1 MYAILRQNRPKRTH
15 SGGTN
20 TMPTTVSRRALNLA
34 LALTVTATLLPA
46 ASALAADPVKVGVLR
61 FISSGGLF
69 LAKEKGYF
77 TAEGID
83 AELVFF
89 EAAQPIA
96 VAVASGD
103 VGFGVT
109 AITGG
114 TLNLAGKGA
123 LKMVASQGAERKG
136 FKGNAI
142 IVSNEAY
149 AKGITSL
156 DKLAGSSVAITQIGS
171 SHHYMMG
178 QIAAAQKFDLS
189 KVTLKPLQGIP
200 NMLAALKTNQ
210 VDAALTPPQFAKP
223 MLDKGEAKLLA
234 YFSDVADYQ
243 YGAMFASPKLVTDKA
258 DLVTR
263 FVRAYQ
269 KGNAEYVKAFLRMD
283 AKGEAAV
290 DDETKAAASLIAKH
304 IYPNDAVEVAV
315 PKLTASA
322 VYVDASA
329 KLDPAEI
336 DRQIAWYK
344 AEKLV
349 GDTVDS
355 KAFVDT
361 SFAK

>member
-1 MYAILRQNRPKRTH
+1 MASSNKT
-15 SGGTN
+15 GG
-20 TMPTTVSRRALNLA
+20 TMPTPTLTRRALQLG
-34 LALTVTATLLPA
+34 LALTAGAAGLPA
-46 ASALAADPVKVGVLR
+46 GSPAWAADPVKVGVLR
-61 FISSGGLF
+61 FVSSGGLF
-69 LAKEKGYF
+69 LARERGYF
-77 TAEGID
+77 SAEGLD
-83 AELVFF
+83 VELVFF

-142 IVSNEAY
+142 LVSNEAY
-149 AKGITSL
+149 ARGITSL
-156 DKLAGSSVAITQIGS
+156 DKLAGTSVAITQIGS

-178 QIAAAQKFDLS
+178 QIAAAQKFDLANI
-189 KVTLKPLQGIP
+189 TLKPLQGIP
-200 NMLAALKTNQ
+200 NMLAALKSNQ

-223 MLDKGEAKLLA
+223 MIDKGEAKLLS

-243 YGAMFASPKLVTDKA
+243 YGAVFASPKLVADKA
-258 DLVTR
+258 ELVTR

-269 KGNAEYVKAFLRMD
+269 KGNADYAKAFLRAGANGD
-283 AKGEAAV
+283 PVV
-290 DDETKAAASLIAKH
+290 DDDTRAAAGLIAKH
-304 IYPNDAVEVAV
+304 IYPNDTVEAAL
-315 PKLTASA
+315 PKLIASA
-322 VYVDASA
+322 VYVDATG
-329 KLDPAEI
+329 KLDVAEI

-344 AEKLV
+344 SEKLV
-349 GDTVDS
+349 ADSVDS

>member
-1 MYAILRQNRPKRTH
+1 
-15 SGGTN
+15 
-20 TMPTTVSRRALNLA
+20 MPTSFNRRAFNAGLA
-34 LALTVTATLLPA
+34 MAVTATTLRPQPVR
-46 ASALAADPVKVGVLR
+46 AADAVKVGILR
-61 FISSGGLF
+61 FVSSGGLF
-69 LAKEKGYF
+69 LAKEKGF
-77 TAEGID
+77 FAAEGLD
-83 AELVFF
+83 VDLVFF
-89 EAAQPIA
+89 DAAQPIA

-103 VGFGVT
+103 VAFGVT

-136 FKGNAI
+136 FKGNAL

-149 AKGITSL
+149 ARGITSL
-156 DKLAGSSVAITQIGS
+156 AKLAGASVAITQIGS

-178 QIAAAQKFDLS
+178 QIAAAENFDLS
-189 KVTLKPLQGIP
+189 KITLKPLQGIP

-223 MLDKGEAKLLA
+223 MLDKGEARLLA

-243 YGAMFASPKLVTDKA
+243 YGAVFAAPKIVSEKA

-269 KGNAEYVKAFLRMD
+269 KGNADYAKAFLRLD
-283 AKGEAAV
+283 AGGDAVV
-290 DDETKAAASLIAKH
+290 DDAARAAAALIAKH
-304 IYPNDAVEVAV
+304 IYPNDAIEAAV
-315 PKLTASA
+315 PKLVASA

-329 KLDPAEI
+329 KLNPAEI

-344 AEKLV
+344 SEKLV
-349 GDTVDS
+349 ADSVDS

>member
-1 MYAILRQNRPKRTH
+1 MQITLN
-15 SGGTN
+15 
-20 TMPTTVSRRALNLA
+20 RRALSMGLGLA
-34 LALTVTATLLPA
+34 FTVMSASLPA
-46 ASALAADPVKVGVLR
+46 TYAQAADAVKVGVLR

-77 TAEGID
+77 AAEGLD
-83 AELVFF
+83 VDLVFF

-123 LKMVASQGAERKG
+123 LKMVASQGAERRG

-149 AKGITSL
+149 AKGLTSL
-156 DKLAGSSVAITQIGS
+156 DKLAGSSVAINQIGS

-178 QIAAAQKFDLS
+178 QIAAALKFDLS

-223 MLDKGEAKLLA
+223 MIEKGEAKLLA

-243 YGAMFASPKLVTDKA
+243 YGAVFASPKLVADKA
-258 DLVTR
+258 DLVSR

-269 KGNAEYVKAFLRMD
+269 KGNADYAKAFLRTD
-283 AKGEAAV
+283 AKGDPVV
-290 DDETKAAASLIAKH
+290 DDDTKSAASLIARH
-304 IYPNDAVEVAV
+304 IYPNDAVDAAV
-315 PKLTASA
+315 PKLTSSA
-322 VYVDASA
+322 VFIDASA

-344 AEKLV
+344 SEKLV
-349 GDTVDS
+349 AETVDS

>member
-1 MYAILRQNRPKRTH
+1 MHTL
-15 SGGTN
+15 
-20 TMPTTVSRRALNLA
+20 VSRRAVSR
-34 LALTVTATLLPA
+34 ALTLTAAVALMPTP
-46 ASALAADPVKVGVLR
+46 SAQAADPVKVGVLR

-69 LAKEKGYF
+69 LAEEKGYF
-77 TAEGID
+77 SAEGLD
-83 AELVFF
+83 VELVFF

-96 VAVASGD
+96 IAVASGD

-123 LKMVASQGAERKG
+123 LKMIASQGAERKG

-142 IVSNEAY
+142 IVSNEAF

-189 KVTLKPLQGIP
+189 KITLKPLQGIP

-223 MLDKGEAKLLA
+223 MLDKGEAKLLS

-243 YGAMFASPKLVTDKA
+243 YGAVFAAPKLVSDKA

-269 KGNAEYVKAFLRMD
+269 KGNADYAKAFLRLNS
-283 AKGEAAV
+283 KGDPVV
-290 DDETKAAASLIAKH
+290 DDDTKAAASLIAKH
-304 IYPNDAVEVAV
+304 IYPNDAADIAV

-322 VYVDASA
+322 VYVDASG

-349 GDTVDS
+349 AETVDS
-355 KAFVDT
+355 KTFVDT

>member
-1 MYAILRQNRPKRTH
+1 
-15 SGGTN
+15 
-20 TMPTTVSRRALNLA
+20 MPRLPLTRRALQFGLA
-34 LALTVTATLLPA
+34 LAVAMP
-46 ASALAADPVKVGVLR
+46 LAAAPPVQAADAIKVGVLR
-61 FISSGGLF
+61 FVSSGGLF
-69 LAKEKGYF
+69 LAKERGYF
-77 TAEGID
+77 SAEGLD
-83 AELVFF
+83 VELVFF

-123 LKMVASQGAERKG
+123 LTMVASQGAERKG
-136 FKGNAI
+136 FKGSAI
-142 IVSNEAY
+142 LVSNEAY
-149 AKGITSL
+149 ARGITSL
-156 DKLAGSSVAITQIGS
+156 DKLAGASVAITQIGS

-189 KVTLKPLQGIP
+189 KITLKPLQGIP
-200 NMLAALKTNQ
+200 NMLAALKTSQ
-210 VDAALTPPQFAKP
+210 VDAALAPPQFAKP
-223 MLDKGEAKLLA
+223 LIDKQEAKLLS

-243 YGAMFASPKLVTDKA
+243 YGAVFAAPKLVTDKA
-258 DLVTR
+258 DVVTR

-269 KGNAEYVKAFLRMD
+269 KGNADYAKAFLRAGGNGD
-283 AKGEAAV
+283 PV
-290 DDETKAAASLIAKH
+290 IDEDTKAAAGLIAKH
-304 IYPNDAVEVAV
+304 VYPGDAIEVAT
-315 PKLTASA
+315 PKLIASA
-322 VYVDASA
+322 VYVDASG
-329 KLDPAEI
+329 KLDVAEI

-349 GDTVDS
+349 ADSVDS

>member
-1 MYAILRQNRPKRTH
+1 MPIILN
-15 SGGTN
+15 
-20 TMPTTVSRRALNLA
+20 RRALSRG
-34 LALTVTATLLPA
+34 LALTVMTAALPA
-46 ASALAADPVKVGVLR
+46 PSAQAADSVKVGVLR
-61 FISSGGLF
+61 FISSSGLF
-69 LAKEKGYF
+69 MAKEKGYF
-77 TAEGID
+77 AAED
-83 AELVFF
+83 LAVELVFF

-114 TLNLAGKGA
+114 TLNLAGKGG

-149 AKGITSL
+149 ARGITSL

-178 QIAAAQKFDLS
+178 QIAASQKFDLS
-189 KVTLKPLQGIP
+189 KIALRPLQGIP

-223 MLDKGEAKLLA
+223 MIDKGEAKLLA

-243 YGAMFASPKLVTDKA
+243 YGAVFASPKLVTEKA

-269 KGNAEYVKAFLRMD
+269 KGNADYAKAFLRMD
-283 AKGEAAV
+283 AKGDPVV
-290 DDETKAAASLIAKH
+290 DDDTKAAASLIAGH
-304 IYPNDAVEVAV
+304 IYPNDAVEAAV

-336 DRQIAWYK
+336 DRQLAWYK
-344 AEKLV
+344 SEKLV
-349 GDTVDS
+349 ADTVDS
-355 KAFVDT
+355 KTFVET